1 MNFVSVDKFVP
12 RVMPYAE
19 NLPALVARR
28 AVSDACREFLDET
41 LVATLEYRFSTVAD
55 QADYTLAL
63 PHGLHC
69 AKVQAVSV
77 EDWQIVPMFP
87 DVVDRLSYPVDWKGA
102 PTGHPVYYVMTSSD
116 SVAFYPTPD
125 EDGLDVKMICSV
137 TIPRDAKDVPEVLY
151 EDYAEEISF
160 GALSRV
166 FALAGQTWTNEEKAG
181 SYGLAFHAA
190 VSKAKLEASRK
201 FGRIGGRVVYNWWAR

>member
-41 LVATLEYRFSTVAD
+41 LVAVLEYRFTTTAD
-55 QADYTLAL
+55 QAEYTLSL
-63 PHGLHC
+63 PHGMQC
-69 AKVQAVSV
+69 AKVLAVSIG
-77 EDWQIVPMFP
+77 DWQVVPMHP
-87 DVVDRLSYPVDWKGA
+87 DVTDTLAYPVDWKSA
-102 PTGHPVYYVMTSSD
+102 PSGKPVYYQMTSSD
-116 SVAFYPTPD
+116 SVALYPVPD
-125 EDGLDVKMICSV
+125 TAMEVRMFCAV
-137 TIPRDAKDVPEVLY
+137 TISRDAKDVPAVLY

-166 FALAGQTWTNEEKAG
+166 FTLAGQTWSSDEKAG
-181 SYGLAFHAA
+181 SYALAFHAA
-190 VSKAKLEASRK
+190 ISKAKLEASRK